1 MYSAICS
8 GSRSCPGLEATCLTA
23 ICIPPAAF
31 QIPSPLDIFYLVSV
45 ILQQLFDSFSGFFL
59 LNRQTNWIHTLP
71 PFQTSGICPLFSNT
85 FSQDPIHDP
94 QLCQIQKIIFQS
106 SCKKRKVISPEI
118 ISIRK
123 CHFCHKIGSCESK
136 CTKAVME
143 ITSSQ
148 TLPFYLHISMLSR

>member
-85 FSQDPIHDP
+85 FLRIRYTIPSSARYKRLFSRVPVKTEGYFPRNNFHPEMPFLP
-94 QLCQIQKIIFQS
+94 QNRFLREQNVQK
-106 SCKKRKVISPEI
+106 R
-118 ISIRK
+118 
-123 CHFCHKIGSCESK
+123 
-136 CTKAVME
+136 
-143 ITSSQ
+143 
-148 TLPFYLHISMLSR
+148 